1 MRVSIM
7 KMGALLATATI
18 ATPPVAATLPVSASD
33 DHAAQVSRRILV
45 ALSEANGVPGMG
57 AAIWRGDRLI
67 WTGSAGQRDVERK
80 LPVDEQTIF
89 RLASVSKLLAATA
102 AAKLREQ
109 GRLDVDAPISTIV
122 PYLGNDWPAISA
134 RQLAAHVSGIPH
146 YQPIDESRGGHRF
159 ASVRESVG
167 VFSGRPLLFAPGAR
181 YSYSSYGFTLLTAA
195 IEAGSGQ
202 SYLDYVAKEIVPG
215 MAIGPDSTGTRNPS
229 ASKAYAVANAT
240 VTEVAPHDY
249 SYSWGG
255 AGMGA
260 TPAALATFGGRLMT
274 GKIVSRAT
282 LDWMLQPAKLANGSK
297 VRDDEYEIG
306 FGWRTQRDVDGERT
320 AHHAGVTSGARSAL
334 VLYPDKALAVSLLS
348 NALWVSS
355 IEQSAMTIAAPFRP
369 LDPPEPAR
377 ACPVNM
383 ARFEGSFGGK
393 PIAGSARFMI
403 DGGICTGEISASNAL
418 GTWLNG
424 FPQKDAVTL
433 RLIGMDPAG
442 GFSRAALITPVGAFD
457 LRASGALD
465 QYQAALA
472 GARTL
477 RVRFAQ

>member
-1 MRVSIM
+1 MRLAIITV
-7 KMGALLATATI
+7 AVLLASAAATA
-18 ATPPVAATLPVSASD
+18 APVAAAPD

-45 ALSEANGVPGMG
+45 ALVEANGVPGMG
-57 AAIWRGDRLI
+57 AAIWSGDRLVWI
-67 WTGSAGQRDVERK
+67 GSAGQRDVERK
-80 LPVDEQTIF
+80 LPVDEHTLF

-122 PYLGNDWPAISA
+122 PYLGNNWPAIST
-134 RQLAAHVSGIPH
+134 RQLAAHVAGIPH
-146 YQPIDESRGGHRF
+146 YQSTDANRGGHRF
-159 ASVRESVG
+159 VSVRESVG
-167 VFSGRPLLFAPGAR
+167 VFSARPLLFAPGVR

-195 IEAGSGQ
+195 IEVGSGK
-202 SYLDYVAKEIVPG
+202 SYLDYVAAEIVPG
-215 MAIGPDSTGTRNPS
+215 IAIGPDATATGNPN
-229 ASKAYAVANAT
+229 ASKAYAVDNAI

-282 LDWMLQPAKLANGSK
+282 FDWMLQPTRLADGSN
-297 VRDDEYEIG
+297 VRDENYEVG
-306 FGWRTQRDVDGERT
+306 FGWRSQRDVDGERT

-334 VLYPDKALAVSLLS
+334 VLYPDRGFAVSLLS
-348 NALWVSS
+348 NASWVSS
-355 IEQSAMTIAAPFRP
+355 IEQSAMTLSAPFRP
-369 LDPPEPAR
+369 LDASAPSR
-377 ACPVNM
+377 ACPVNV
-383 ARFEGSFGGK
+383 ARFEGSFGDK
-393 PIAGSARFMI
+393 PIAGAARFTI

-418 GTWLNG
+418 GAWLNG

-433 RLIGMDPAG
+433 RLIGMDRAG
-442 GFSRAALITPVGAFD
+442 GFSRAALVTPIGAYD
-457 LRASGALD
+457 LRASGAPD

-472 GARTL
+472 GSRKLTL
-477 RVRFAQ
+477 RFAP

>member
-1 MRVSIM
+1 MRLSIIPM
-7 KMGALLATATI
+7 AALLASATATG
-18 ATPPVAATLPVSASD
+18 APVAAPD
-33 DHAAQVSRRILV
+33 DHAAQVSRHILD
-45 ALSEANGVPGMG
+45 ALVEANGVPGMG
-57 AAIWRGDRLI
+57 AAIWSGDRLV
-67 WTGSAGQRDVERK
+67 WTGSAGQRDVYRK
-80 LPVDEQTIF
+80 LPVDDQTIF

-109 GRLDVDAPISTIV
+109 GRLDVDAPISTMV
-122 PYLGNDWPAISA
+122 PYLGNAWPAMSA

-146 YQPIDESRGGHRF
+146 YQPIDETRGGHHF

-167 VFSGRPLLFAPGAR
+167 VFSGRPLLFAPGTR

-195 IEAGSGQ
+195 IEARSGK
-202 SYLDYVAKEIVPG
+202 SYLDYVANEIVPG
-215 MAIGPDSTGTRNPS
+215 IAIGPDATATGNPN
-229 ASKAYAVANAT
+229 ASKAYAAANAS

-274 GKIVSRAT
+274 GKIVSPAT
-282 LDWMLQPAKLANGSK
+282 LDWMLQPTKLADGSN
-297 VRDDEYEIG
+297 VRDENYDVG
-306 FGWRTQRDVDGERT
+306 FGWRSQRDVDGERI

-334 VLYPDKALAVSLLS
+334 VLYPDRGLAISLLS

-369 LDPPEPAR
+369 LDAKATPR
-377 ACPVNM
+377 TCPVNIE
-383 ARFEGSFGGK
+383 RFEGSFGDK
-393 PIAGSARFMI
+393 PIAGTARFAI
-403 DGGICTGEISASNAL
+403 AGGICTGEISASNAL

-433 RLIGMDPAG
+433 RLISMDRAG
-442 GFSRAALITPVGAFD
+442 GFSRAALVTPIGAYD
-457 LRASGALD
+457 LRASGTSD
-465 QYQAALA
+465 EYQALLA
-472 GARTL
+472 GSRTL
-477 RVRFAQ
+477 RLRFVQ

>member
-1 MRVSIM
+1 MRLSIITVAVS
-7 KMGALLATATI
+7 LATAT
-18 ATPPVAATLPVSASD
+18 AAGAPVAAAPD
-33 DHAAQVSRRILV
+33 DHAAQVSQRILD
-45 ALSEANGVPGMG
+45 ALVDANGVPGMG
-57 AAIWRGDRLI
+57 AAIWSGDRLV

-80 LPVDEQTIF
+80 LPVDDQTIF

-109 GRLDVDAPISTIV
+109 GRLDVDAPVSTMV
-122 PYLGNDWPAISA
+122 PYLGNAWPAIST

-146 YQPIDESRGGHRF
+146 YQPIDESRGGYHF

-167 VFSGRPLLFAPGAR
+167 VFSSRPLLFAPGTR

-195 IEAGSGQ
+195 IEARSGK
-202 SYLDYVAKEIVPG
+202 SYLDYVANEIVPG
-215 MAIGPDSTGTRNPS
+215 IAIGPDATATGNPN
-229 ASKAYAVANAT
+229 ASKAYAAANAS

-274 GKIVSRAT
+274 GKIVSPAT
-282 LDWMLQPAKLANGSK
+282 LDWMLQPSKLADGSN
-297 VRDDEYEIG
+297 VRDENYEVG
-306 FGWRTQRDVDGERT
+306 FGWRSQRDVDGERT
-320 AHHAGVTSGARSAL
+320 AHHAGVTGGARSTL
-334 VLYPDKALAVSLLS
+334 VLYPDRGLAVSLLS

-369 LDPPEPAR
+369 LDAKATPR
-377 ACPVNM
+377 TCPVNIK
-383 ARFEGSFGGK
+383 RFEGSFGDK
-393 PIAGSARFMI
+393 PIAGTARFAI
-403 DGGICTGEISASNAL
+403 AGGICTGEISASNAL

-433 RLIGMDPAG
+433 RLIGMDRAG
-442 GFSRAALITPVGAFD
+442 GFSRAALVTPIGAYD
-457 LRASGALD
+457 LRASGTSD
-465 QYQAALA
+465 EYQALLA
-472 GARTL
+472 GSRTL
-477 RVRFAQ
+477 RLRFTQ

>member
-1 MRVSIM
+1 MRLSIIPIA
-7 KMGALLATATI
+7 ALVTATATS
-18 ATPPVAATLPVSASD
+18 APVAAAPD
-33 DHAAQVSRRILV
+33 DHAAQVSRRILA
-45 ALSEANGVPGMG
+45 ALVDANGVPGMG
-57 AAIWRGDRLI
+57 AAIWNGGRLI

-80 LPVDEQTIF
+80 LPVDEHTLF

-109 GRLDVDAPISTIV
+109 GRLDVDAPVSTIV

-167 VFSGRPLLFAPGAR
+167 VFSGRALLSAPGAR

-195 IEAGSGQ
+195 IEAGSGK
-202 SYLDYVAKEIVPG
+202 SYLDYVADEIVPG
-215 MAIGPDSTGTRNPS
+215 IAIGPDATGTGNPN

-240 VTEVAPHDY
+240 VSEVAPHDY

-282 LDWMLQPAKLANGSK
+282 VDWMLQPGKLADGSN
-297 VRDDEYEIG
+297 VRDEDYDIG
-306 FGWRTQRDVDGERT
+306 FGWRTQRDIDGERT
-320 AHHAGVTSGARSAL
+320 AHHAGVTGGARSTL
-334 VLYPDKALAVSLLS
+334 VLYPDRGFAVSLLS

-355 IEQSAMTIAAPFRP
+355 IGQTAMTLAAPFRP
-369 LDPPEPAR
+369 LDANAPPR
-377 ACPVNM
+377 ACPVNA
-383 ARFEGSFGGK
+383 ARFEGSFGDK
-393 PIAGSARFMI
+393 PIAGTARFAI
-403 DGGICTGEISASNAL
+403 DGGICTGEFSASNAL
-418 GTWLNG
+418 GTWVNG

-433 RLIGMDPAG
+433 RLIGMDRAG
-442 GFSRAALITPVGAFD
+442 GFSRAALVTPIGAYD
-457 LRASGALD
+457 LRASGTSD
-465 QYQAALA
+465 EYQALLA
-472 GARTL
+472 GSRALTL
-477 RVRFAQ
+477 RFAQ

>member
-1 MRVSIM
+1 MRLSIIA
-7 KMGALLATATI
+7 MGTLLATATATAAPVT
-18 ATPPVAATLPVSASD
+18 ATPD

-45 ALSEANGVPGMG
+45 ALVEANGVPGMG
-57 AAIWRGDRLI
+57 AAIWSGDRLI
-67 WTGSAGQRDVERK
+67 WSGSAGQRDVERK
-80 LPVDEQTIF
+80 LPVNEQTLF
-89 RLASVSKLLAATA
+89 RLASVSKVLAVTA

-122 PYLGNDWPAISA
+122 PYLGNEWPAISA

-146 YQPIDESRGGHRF
+146 YQPVDESRGGHRF

-167 VFSGRPLLFAPGAR
+167 VFSGRPLLFVPGAR

-195 IEAGSGQ
+195 IEAGSGKP
-202 SYLDYVAKEIVPG
+202 YLNYLADEIVPG
-215 MAIGPDSTGTRNPS
+215 IAIGPDATATGNPN

-274 GKIVSRAT
+274 GKIVSRPT
-282 LDWMLQPAKLANGSK
+282 FDWMLQPGKLADGSN
-297 VRDDEYEIG
+297 VRDEDYEIG

-334 VLYPDKALAVSLLS
+334 VLYPDRGFAVSLLS

-369 LDPPEPAR
+369 LDANAPPR
-377 ACPVNM
+377 ACPVNVV
-383 ARFEGSFGGK
+383 RFEGNFGDK
-393 PIAGSARFMI
+393 PITGSARFKI
-403 DGGICTGEISASNAL
+403 DGGICIGEISATNAL

-433 RLIGMDPAG
+433 RLIGMDRAG
-442 GFSRAALITPVGAFD
+442 GFSRAALVTPIGAYD
-457 LRASGALD
+457 LRASGASD
-465 QYQAALA
+465 QYQAALS
-472 GARTL
+472 GSRKLTL
-477 RVRFAQ
+477 RFVP